1 MAAKTT
7 SIRPLTQRRCAGF
20 TLVELLVAISILAI
34 VAVLGWRG
42 LDGIV
47 RARVALNEQLEES
60 RGMQLAFSQLQRDSA
75 QMAPPNLIPNRAPL
89 HADQDRLL
97 LIRTVF
103 IENQPAR
110 LQVVAYRLQNGALT
124 RQESP
129 ATRDINELD
138 ALWRSALE
146 NTLTTPAIPLQ
157 GDITAMTTRLWMS
170 TTAGWQSTTGPNAV
184 RVTPQPANTP
194 AAVPGGAPQQP
205 VIPANLPTGLEVTL
219 QSAEAQSAL
228 VKIFLLGV
236 V

>member
-7 SIRPLTQRRCAGF
+7 TIRPLMRRRRAGF

-75 QMAPPNLIPNRAPL
+75 QMAPSNLIPNRAPL

-129 ATRDINELD
+129 STRDINELD

-157 GDITAMTTRLWMS
+157 GDITAMTTRLWMNAN
-170 TTAGWQSTTGPNAV
+170 AGWQSTTGPNAV
-184 RVTPQPANTP
+184 RVAPPPANP
-194 AAVPGGAPQQP
+194 APNVPGGTPQP